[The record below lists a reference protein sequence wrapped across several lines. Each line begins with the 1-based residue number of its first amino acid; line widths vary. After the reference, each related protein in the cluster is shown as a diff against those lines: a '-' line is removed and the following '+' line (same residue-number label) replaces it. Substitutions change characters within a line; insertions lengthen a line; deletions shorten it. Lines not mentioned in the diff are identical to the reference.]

1 MKKNIFLIYSLASC
15 VEVRVVSILLN
26 ELGERY
32 IITLLK
38 QDYKALEKKS
48 RQRIIERFSINT
60 MVNNTENE
68 IIQCAE

>member
-1 MKKNIFLIYSLASC
+1 MKKNIFLIYTLASC
-15 VEVRVVSILLN
+15 GEERVVSILLN

-38 QDYKALEKKS
+38 QDYKALKKKS
-48 RQRIIERFSINT
+48 RQKIIERFSINT